1 MRRGALAALVLGL
14 VPLAAQASPYRLRG
28 DALVQARDPSGVI
41 ALDGQGEITKE
52 LGIEVLLW
60 AGAGGEPSPEGDL
73 LVAALSYRDA
83 QGRGEVRAGR
93 LLVSSGALWPLQ
105 LDGIVAL
112 ARLPTRTT
120 LEVFGGMPVV
130 PRFGARSWDWA
141 AGGRIAQNYQFSTIG
156 LGYLQQRTGGML
168 ERHELAADLAIF
180 PGTIFD
186 LAARGSLDLI
196 SMGPAELALTAAANV
211 GAFRVEAFGSHRSP
225 SRLLPATSLF
235 SVLGDR
241 AVRSF
246 GARVGYPLTPRL
258 WVEGGAGGRLF
269 DDTPYED
276 LVLRTRLA
284 LGPQAS
290 AGSVGLELHRQGA
303 PLGGWT
309 GVRAFARFPLVSSV
323 SAAVELELVGP
334 DQAGDRGGLWPWG
347 LVGVS
352 WTPLTS
358 WELAA
363 ALEASSTP
371 ESARSFDAVFRVAYL
386 WGDS

>member
-1 MRRGALAALVLGL
+1 MRLGALAVVLALA
-14 VPLAAQASPYRLRG
+14 PMAAQASPYRLRG

-41 ALDGQGEITKE
+41 ALDGHGDVTKE
-52 LGIEVLLW
+52 FGVEVLLW

-83 QGRGEVRAGR
+83 AGRGEVRAGR
-93 LLVSSGALWPLQ
+93 LIVTSGALWPVQ

-130 PRFGARSWDWA
+130 PRFGPRSWDWA
-141 AGGRIAQNYQFSTIG
+141 VGGRIAQNYQHSTIG
-156 LGYLQQRTGGML
+156 LGYLQQRTGGMM
-168 ERHELAADLAIF
+168 ERHELAADLALF
-180 PGTIFD
+180 PGSIFD
-186 LAARGSLDLI
+186 LGARGSLDLI
-196 SMGPAELALTAAANV
+196 SVGLAELAATAAVNV
-211 GAFRVEAFGSHRSP
+211 GGLRVEAFGSHRSP

-241 AVRSF
+241 AVRTF
-246 GARVGYPLTPRL
+246 GARASYQVAPRL
-258 WVEGGAGGRLF
+258 LIEGGAGGRLF
-269 DDTPYED
+269 DDAPYED
-276 LVLRTRLA
+276 LVLRARLA
-284 LGPQAS
+284 LGPDAS
-290 AGSVGLELHRQGA
+290 AGTVGLELHRQGA

-309 GVRAFARFPLVSSV
+309 GVRAYARFPLVSRV
-323 SAAVELELVGP
+323 SAAIELELVGP
-334 DQAGDRGGLWPWG
+334 DHAGERGTLWPWG

-352 WTPLTS
+352 WSPLPS

-363 ALEASSTP
+363 AFEASSTP
-371 ESARSFDAVFRVAYL
+371 ESARSFDGVFRVAYL